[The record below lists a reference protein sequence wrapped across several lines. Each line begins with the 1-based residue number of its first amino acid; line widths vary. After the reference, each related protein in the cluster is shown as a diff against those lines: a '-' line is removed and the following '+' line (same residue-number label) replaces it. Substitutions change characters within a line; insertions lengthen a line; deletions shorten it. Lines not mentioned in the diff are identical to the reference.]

1 MEDVEVF
8 TADEDADQEVEDNDE
23 PFNVMKN
30 QDEQKEGGEPD
41 RTQAV
46 DIPELQLTLKK

>member
-8 TADEDADQEVEDNDE
+8 TADADPDDE
-23 PFNVMKN
+23 GEGEFNRE

-41 RTQAV
+41 RIKTV
-46 DIPELQLTLKK
+46 DIPELQLSLKK